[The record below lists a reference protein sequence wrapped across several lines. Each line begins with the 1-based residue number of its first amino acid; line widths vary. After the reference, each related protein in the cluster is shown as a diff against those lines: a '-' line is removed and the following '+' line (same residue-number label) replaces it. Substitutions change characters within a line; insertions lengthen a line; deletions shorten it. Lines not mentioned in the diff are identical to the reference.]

1 MATLL
6 RHARRL
12 AAAGAMS
19 ARAST
24 RCAQGFEDAAAS
36 LARSATAAR
45 ISAMTSRRRAHATA
59 GAAVAADDE
68 HLLQSV
74 VKVFTVHSSPNYF
87 QPWQNKPQRET
98 SGSGVV
104 VAAPVPGGVGILTNA
119 HVVADQTFVQVRRHG
134 SSVKHQARVHAVG
147 HECDL
152 AVLTVDDPAFWT
164 DRARREDDEEDGE
177 GVGSDSD
184 SDSDSV
190 IRLVR
195 PLPLGDVPHLQGH
208 VTVMGFPQ
216 GGDNLS
222 ITSGVVSRV
231 ELTNYV
237 HGAAQLLAIQLDAAI
252 NPGNSGG
259 PAVQDGKVV
268 GLAFQNLANADNIG
282 YVIPTPIVRRFLE
295 DIEAQEAATKLE
307 IESSV
312 GDGNRDGSKLATTTA
327 NAFDGVHAGFC
338 ALGIKCQATDNPALR
353 AYLGM
358 RPEETGVL
366 VTEVLKLS
374 PSRGALRKDDVL
386 LEVDGRKVAN
396 DGTVSFR
403 GWERVA
409 FDHLVSLKR
418 PGQEMALKV
427 RRRAGSPG
435 DAGDASD
442 VGEEGEGR
450 VRRRRADSGET
461 EILDVTVAVRPR
473 APLVPVHQYDRLP
486 SYYVFAGLVFSPL
499 TQPHLHEFG
508 DDWYNSAPRRLCD
521 RALNHHVERP
531 GQQVVILSQVLADEV
546 NAGYQGMHDLEVR
559 SVNGRRVHNLREL
572 RDAVEGAE
580 GAFLRLDFVDD
591 RVLVVSRAEAEAA
604 HARIM
609 AKHRVPSRA
618 SPDLEDEA

>member
-1 MATLL
+1 MASLL
-6 RHARRL
+6 RRARGL
-12 AAAGAMS
+12 AS
-19 ARAST
+19 
-24 RCAQGFEDAAAS
+24 AS
-36 LARSATAAR
+36 LAAVRPLLPSPTSGAERIPIPHHRQRVHPSSPTFRRSLSSAA
-45 ISAMTSRRRAHATA
+45 
-59 GAAVAADDE
+59 AAAAAAEADDR
-68 HLLQSV
+68 HLLQSI

-87 QPWQNKPQRET
+87 MPWQNKPQRES

-104 VAAPVPGGVGILTNA
+104 VAVPVPGGMGILTNA

-190 IRLVR
+190 DRLVR

-295 DIEAQEAATKLE
+295 DIEAQEAVAKLE

-327 NAFDGVHAGFC
+327 KAFDGVHAGFC

-358 RPEETGVL
+358 CSEETGVL

-418 PGQEMALKV
+418 PGQEIALKV
-427 RRRAGSPG
+427 RRRVVSR
-435 DAGDASD
+435 DD
-442 VGEEGEGR
+442 GEEGEGG
-450 VRRRRADSGET
+450 VAKFGDADAT
-461 EILDVTVAVRPR
+461 EILNVTVAVRPR

-521 RALNHHVERP
+521 RALNHHAERP

-559 SVNGRRVHNLREL
+559 SVNGKRVHNLREL

-591 RVLVVSRAEAEAA
+591 RVLVVNRAEAEAA

-618 SPDLEDEA
+618 SIDLEDTA